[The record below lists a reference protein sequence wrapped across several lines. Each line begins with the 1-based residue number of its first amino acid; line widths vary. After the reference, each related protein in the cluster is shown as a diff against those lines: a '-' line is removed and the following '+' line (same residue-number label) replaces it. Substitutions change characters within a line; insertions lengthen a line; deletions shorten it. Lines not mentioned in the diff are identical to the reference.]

1 MTLGKKI
8 DSMEKNLPEISQDLF
23 TFAEY
28 DEKAAELT
36 GYSNYSY
43 WTSTWNVFMKNRIA
57 MFFMVLLIG
66 LMLFTFIRKSISVRK
81 RGFRTGTSLREK
93 NTGSA
98 PIPSARICGP
108 ESGAGQEP
116 PCSLA
121 WW

>member
-8 DSMEKNLPEISQDLF
+8 DSMEKNLSEISQDLF

-66 LMLFTFIRKSISVRK
+66 LMLFTFIQPLLPAQKSATEIYISEE
-81 RGFRTGTSLREK
+81 TGVQDRNQPPGKEYWFGTNS
-93 NTGSA
+93 
-98 PIPSARICGP
+98 I
-108 ESGAGQEP
+108 GQD
-116 PCSLA
+116 L
-121 WW
+121 